1 MKKIHWGVVL
11 AGVAVG
17 LAALILTAMGNPANM
32 GFCIACFLRD
42 TAGACGLHSAAKV
55 QYVRPEIIGLV
66 LGAFLMSVAGKE
78 FKARAGSSPALRFVI
93 GAFVVIGALAF
104 LGCPLRMVLRL
115 GGGDLNALVGL
126 IGFFIGILIGI
137 ACLKRGFTLKRSYEV
152 SVSEGSV
159 LPTVMAALLILVLT
173 VPALFKASEAGPGS
187 MHAPFWIALIVALV
201 VGALAQKSRLCMV
214 GGLRDAVML
223 GDFHLLYGFA
233 AIFVVT
239 LVGNL
244 AMNKFNLGFTLQPI
258 AHSAHVWNLLGMVL
272 VGLGQRAAR
281 RLPAASAHPGGAGQR
296 RQRRDRVRH
305 DRGRGLCPQ
314 LRSGRQRRRHERG
327 QGDRG
332 GRHFQQRQS
341 SRVSGY
347 PHHAGCVP
355 VGYAQGCQRAC

>member
-159 LPTVMAALLILVLT
+159 LPD
-173 VPALFKASEAGPGS
+173 
-187 MHAPFWIALIVALV
+187 
-201 VGALAQKSRLCMV
+201 
-214 GGLRDAVML
+214 RD
-223 GDFHLLYGFA
+223 
-233 AIFVVT
+233 
-239 LVGNL
+239 
-244 AMNKFNLGFTLQPI
+244 
-258 AHSAHVWNLLGMVL
+258 
-272 VGLGQRAAR
+272 
-281 RLPAASAHPGGAGQR
+281 GGAFDPR
-296 RQRRDRVRH
+296 ADRTRAVQGV
-305 DRGRGLCPQ
+305 RGRPRLHARAVLDRADRRARGRRAGAEEPPLHGR
-314 LRSGRQRRRHERG
+314 RS
-327 QGDRG
+327 
-332 GRHFQQRQS
+332 
-341 SRVSGY
+341 
-347 PHHAGCVP
+347 A
-355 VGYAQGCQRAC
+355 

>member
-187 MHAPFWIALIVALV
+187 MHAPFWIALAVSLV

-244 AMNKFNLGFTLQPI
+244 
-258 AHSAHVWNLLGMVL
+258 LGMVL
-272 VGLGQRAAR
+272 VGWGSVLLGGCPLRQLILAAQGNGDSAVTVFGMIVG
-281 RLPAASAHPGGAGQR
+281 AALAHNFGLAGNPDSRNDAGQL
-296 RQRRDRVRH
+296 VA
-305 DRGRGLCPQ
+305 GGISTAGKVAVIVGLVVLLVIALWNMPKK
-314 LRSGRQRRRHERG
+314 E
-327 QGDRG
+327 
-332 GRHFQQRQS
+332 
-341 SRVSGY
+341 
-347 PHHAGCVP
+347 ATK
-355 VGYAQGCQRAC
+355 